1 MINYQDHNKWWLGL
15 LILLYL
21 VSIFAPLNILP
32 LSFEEPR
39 RGIVA
44 LEMMISGNYVMPT
57 INGELYL
64 NKPPVYNWLLIGL
77 FKLTGSYSE
86 WVVRLPT
93 VLSLLAIA
101 IINFYFTR
109 KYINYQVALFSSL
122 FFLTSADIYYY
133 FSLYGEIDMF
143 YTLIVYL
150 QVASIYIFYQKR
162 NYWLLFLVSYFLTV
176 LGLLTKGMP
185 SLAFQA
191 LTLIAG
197 AIAVKEFRKLF
208 SLAHFAGIGLLL
220 VLTFGYFWWYGYY
233 ADPLAFIANLG
244 NQSTQRT
251 VADTNLWKSIEHL
264 FTFPFLLIR
273 ISLPWIL
280 FIVPL
285 FFQKNFKKLKLNSW
299 LMFGVIFILANII
312 IYWLSPGTRNRYLYM
327 FLPFIFNVI
336 SFSLLNLKT
345 EYPKFNKLLTWFF
358 GVVIGLVTAGLLV
371 LPFLGIKESEQL
383 ELLSLLFFMP
393 SAFILY
399 SFIRKPAYRILLLLF
414 FMVIIR
420 FFFNATVVPY
430 RAARI
435 AEGKPIKK
443 EMGKILQHFAGEELN
458 LYAPY
463 RIRILNLKL
472 PGIIDYEE
480 QFNEL
485 LWPPFSLSYY
495 YTAATGD
502 MLRHN
507 KTLVAGRL
515 YVAEE
520 QYLPTRDE
528 IEVLYRFAAEK
539 RNTAFVVFKISN

>member
-1 MINYQDHNKWWLGL
+1 MLNSPKINNIWLGL

-21 VSIFAPLNILP
+21 ISIFAPLNILP

-44 LEMMISGNYVMPT
+44 LEMMISGNYVVPT
-57 INGELYL
+57 INGEIYL
-64 NKPPVYNWLLIGL
+64 NKPPLYNWLLIGL
-77 FKLTGSYSE
+77 FKITGSYAE

-101 IINFYFTR
+101 VLNFYFTR

-150 QVASIYIFYQKR
+150 QIASIYIFYKKR
-162 NYWLLFLVSYFLTV
+162 NFWLLFLISYFLTG

-191 LTLIAG
+191 LTLLAG
-197 AIAVKEFRKLF
+197 AIAVKEFKRLF
-208 SLAHFAGIGLLL
+208 SPAHFAGIALLL
-220 VLTFGYFWWYGYY
+220 VVAGGYFLWYGQY
-233 ADPLAFIANLG
+233 ADPLAFIANLV
-244 NQSTQRT
+244 NESTQRT
-251 VADTNLWKSIEHL
+251 AADKSWWKSIEHL
-264 FTFPFLLIR
+264 FSFPFLLIR

-280 FIVPL
+280 LIIPL
-285 FFQKNFKKLKLNSW
+285 FFHRNFKKLKSNSW
-299 LMFGVIFILANII
+299 LMYGVIFIMANIV

-327 FLPFIFNVI
+327 FLPFVFNVV
-336 SFSLLNLKT
+336 SFSLFTINSG
-345 EYPKFNKLLTWFF
+345 YPRFNKLLIWFF
-358 GVVIGLVTAGLLV
+358 GVVIGLVTLGLLV
-371 LPFLGIKESEQL
+371 LPFLGIKEAEQL
-383 ELLSLLFFMP
+383 ELISLLFFMP

-414 FMVIIR
+414 FMVMIR

-435 AEGKPIKK
+435 AEGKPIKQ
-443 EMGKILQHFAGEELN
+443 EMERILENFRDEP
-458 LYAPY
+458 LYLHAPY
-463 RIRILNLKL
+463 RVRDLSLQIPWLLN
-472 PGIIDYEE
+472 YEKE
-480 QFNEL
+480 FNEL

-502 MLRHN
+502 ILRHEEERL
-507 KTLVAGRL
+507 KAGKL
-515 YVAEE
+515 YIAEE
-520 QYLPTRDE
+520 QYLPNQDG
-528 IEVLYRFAAEK
+528 IEVLYRFAAER
-539 RNTAFVVFKISN
+539 RNTAFVIFSF